1 MDQETIAAIATPVGS
16 GGIGIVRI
24 SGSDALAIA
33 GRIFTPRKSCAD
45 AMSPETPSENRVLS
59 LESHRLYL
67 GTITDP
73 DNQWILDEVLLA
85 IMRAPRSY
93 TREDC
98 VEIQAHPGAVVLK
111 AILGV
116 VLRQGARLADPGE
129 FTMRAFLNGRIDL
142 TQAEAVTDIIHAKT
156 ERALA
161 YATTQIQGHFKATIE
176 GLHSIIKE
184 ALTEIEAGIDFPE
197 EVGDTVDIPR
207 LNLKLRAQVIDPLR
221 DILNHYR
228 EGHVFR
234 DGLQLALIGRTNVG
248 KSSLM
253 NRLLKKDRVIVTET
267 PGTTRD
273 AIDDLMSIRGIPV
286 VVTDTAGIR
295 NSSDAIEK
303 IGMERTRHIMDHADL
318 VLFVID
324 ASEPIRRDETELIER
339 LSVKSIILVFN
350 KIDLVS
356 GRPDTRL
363 PDNLRFVPRVNT
375 SALYNQ
381 GIDTLK
387 DLIAETAVGGAPV
400 DAQNALIPN
409 LRHQLAIQQAVNELE
424 SGCAA
429 AGDHAPME
437 MVAIHLREALSATGS
452 ILGITA
458 TEDVLDDIFSKFCIG
473 K

>member
-1 MDQETIAAIATPVGS
+1 MDHETIAAIATPVGS

-33 GRIFTPRKSCAD
+33 ERIFMPRKPCAD
-45 AMSPETPSENRVLS
+45 GTSPETPSANRVHL

-67 GTITDP
+67 GIITDP
-73 DNQWILDEVLLA
+73 ENQRILDEVLLA

-98 VEIQAHPGAVVLK
+98 VEIQAHSGAVVLT
-111 AILGV
+111 AILGL
-116 VLRQGARLADPGE
+116 VLRQGARLANPGE
-129 FTMRAFLNGRIDL
+129 FTLRAFLNGRIDL
-142 TQAEAVTDIIHAKT
+142 TQAEAVADVIHAKT

-161 YATTQIQGHFKATIE
+161 FATSQIQGHFKETIE
-176 GLHSIIKE
+176 GLRRIIKDV
-184 ALTEIEAGIDFPE
+184 LTDIEAGIDFPE
-197 EVGDTVDIPR
+197 EVGDTIDVHR
-207 LNLKLRAQVIDPLR
+207 LNVKIRMNVIDPLR
-221 DILNHYR
+221 DILKHYR

-234 DGLQLALIGRTNVG
+234 DGLQMALIGRTNVG

-253 NRLLKKDRVIVTET
+253 NRLLKKNRVIVTET

-273 AIDDLMSIRGIPV
+273 AIDDVISIRGIPV

-295 NSSDAIEK
+295 NSSDTIEK
-303 IGMERTRHIMDHADL
+303 IGMKRTRQIMDNADL

-324 ASEPIRRDETELIER
+324 ASEPIRREETDLIEDV
-339 LSVKSIILVFN
+339 SVKSIILVVN
-350 KIDLVS
+350 KIDLVA
-356 GRPDTRL
+356 GQAETRL
-363 PDNLRFVPRVNT
+363 PDNLRSVPRVNT

-387 DLIAETAVGGAPV
+387 DRIAETAVGNAPL

-409 LRHQLAIQQAVNELE
+409 LRHQMAIQQAVNELK

-429 AGDHAPME
+429 ADDRAPME
-437 MVAIHLREALSATGS
+437 LVAIHLREALSATGS
-452 ILGITA
+452 IIGVTA